1 MWSVN
6 KIHSI
11 VRHIMIN
18 SSKKYELFFTST
30 IQAWNI
36 QWLCWN
42 IWVTIWSSLW
52 HHRTMQ
58 QWNLITVSP
67 VTAGPLHHQKI
78 FRLLICH
85 NYLLWKGNMLCS
97 QIQKFL
103 VPIIINYSVLN
114 FILWFTV
121 ATPTSKTYG
130 NLFRVSQLLH
140 PFKKPFSE
148 NCIQRN
154 IL

>member
-1 MWSVN
+1 MHHYLFIVKIYKVVLCVLFFPFKKLWPVN

-11 VRHIMIN
+11 DRHIMIN
-18 SSKKYELFFTST
+18 SYKKYELFFTST
-30 IQAWNI
+30 II
-36 QWLCWN
+36 QCLCWN

-85 NYLLWKGNMLCS
+85 NYLLWKENMLCS

-103 VPIIINYSVLN
+103 VLRTIN
-114 FILWFTV
+114 
-121 ATPTSKTYG
+121 
-130 NLFRVSQLLH
+130 
-140 PFKKPFSE
+140 
-148 NCIQRN
+148 C
-154 IL
+154 